1 MVQLQSKVTS
11 HLRSMWHRGD
21 YPWLMDNLAQVYN
34 RGKWARQRW
43 DLRHFDPSDVQT
55 LGDDPRAVV
64 NWVFNA
70 YGGALAPL
78 QSTSELTEFADL
90 VKSQNHRFILELG
103 TARGGTLAVL
113 CRMAAEDATIISV
126 DLPAG
131 IGGGG
136 YPKWKNPILSAFA
149 KRGQQLHLLRVDS
162 HLDST
167 LERVRQILG
176 GNQLDLLFIDADHS
190 YDGALSD
197 FNRYSQL
204 VRPGGLICLHDVVPN
219 PHNSAIEVDRVW
231 EDVSPGRQNIVIKD
245 PANLPRFGIG
255 VVTV

>member
-1 MVQLQSKVTS
+1 VQSKVKS
-11 HLRSMWHRGD
+11 HLRSMWHRGE
-21 YPWLMDNLAQVYN
+21 YPWLMNRLAQGYTHA
-34 RGKWARQRW
+34 KWVRQRW
-43 DLRHFDPSDVQT
+43 DLRHYDPAELET
-55 LGDDPRAVV
+55 LGDDPGAVV
-64 NWVFNA
+64 DWVFNA
-70 YGGALAPL
+70 HDGALAPL
-78 QSTSELTEFADL
+78 QSTAELTEFATL
-90 VKSQNHRFILELG
+90 VKSHAPRFILELG
-103 TARGGTLAVL
+103 TARGGTLFVIT
-113 CRMAAEDATIISV
+113 RMAADDAVIISV

-136 YPKWKNPILSAFA
+136 YPKWKNPILSSFV
-149 KRGQQLHLLRVDS
+149 KKGQSLHLLRVDS

-167 LERVRQILG
+167 LARVREILK
-176 GNQLDLLFIDADHS
+176 GNQLDLLFIDGDHS

-204 VRPGGLICLHDVVPN
+204 VRPGGLVCLHDVVPN

-231 EDVSPGRQNIVIKD
+231 EEVSQARNSATVIKD